1 MRISRW
7 TVISIVL
14 GAFLLP
20 AQADYVALMELVD
33 TTNSRLEWEP
43 LRDLGRIVKGED
55 WVVFKL
61 GVPFCL
67 LGGREKIQTEAIVRR
82 DGGIAFPRETAN
94 RIMSFLSRSE
104 RERPRIAV
112 ILIDPGHGGR
122 DPGAIGKHQRKGQS
136 FTIQEK
142 DVVLDVSARLFA
154 LLTAKYPHK
163 RVVMTRDTDVFL
175 ELEERTDL
183 ANSIE
188 LADNEAII
196 FVSLHA
202 NAAFT
207 GEAEGFEVWYLP
219 PEYKRD
225 VLDRSKIEEQ
235 PEEIL
240 PILNTMLE
248 AEYST
253 ESVLLAG
260 EILEG
265 LQGSVGDMAVNR
277 GLKEETWFVV
287 RKSMMPSVLIELGF
301 VTNQEEALML
311 KDDNY
316 LQKLARGLYN
326 GINRFVE
333 RYEKTKGFTE

>member
-1 MRISRW
+1 MGEASHKR
-7 TVISIVL
+7 TCK
-14 GAFLLP
+14 
-20 AQADYVALMELVD
+20 LV
-33 TTNSRLEWEP
+33 S
-43 LRDLGRIVKGED
+43 
-55 WVVFKL
+55 
-61 GVPFCL
+61 
-67 LGGREKIQTEAIVRR
+67 
-82 DGGIAFPRETAN
+82 
-94 RIMSFLSRSE
+94 
-104 RERPRIAV
+104 
-112 ILIDPGHGGR
+112 
-122 DPGAIGKHQRKGQS
+122 KHACPPVE
-136 FTIQEK
+136 QEK